1 MSVKFR
7 PYRNEKQYGKDYYA
21 IRNFLLKLNSHN
33 YSFGRWD
40 WMIMSINAEWADS
53 DGLGKIGIWEDND
66 VIVAIA
72 TYDCSLGSAFLLTIE
87 EYKYLK
93 KEMLEYSKEN
103 LSKDG
108 SFRILILDGD
118 IKFQNIA
125 MDNNFYPT
133 QGKEN
138 DAVFIINTENTKY
151 VLPNNFKICSL
162 QDDFNVYK
170 YGQCLWKGFNHEMAN
185 EGPFSFYWEKHSK
198 EYEQEWDRPNVDCNL
213 KIFVVAPNGDFVS
226 HCGMWYDR
234 STDIALVEPV
244 ATEPAYRK
252 MGLGKATVLEGIKR
266 CGKLGAKRAYVGSSQ
281 QFYYNIGFRP
291 YATSTWWEER
301 KKK

>member
-7 PYRNEKQYGKDYYA
+7 LYKNDEQYGKDYYA

-40 WMIMSINAEWADS
+40 WMVMNIDAYYADPE
-53 DGLGKIGIWEDND
+53 GLEKIGIWESGGN
-66 VIVAIA
+66 IVAIA
-72 TYDCSLGSAFLLTIE
+72 TYDTSLGKAYLLVFD

-93 KEMLEYSKEN
+93 GEMLEHARRN
-103 LSKDG
+103 LSKQG
-108 SFRILILDGD
+108 SFKVLVLDGD
-118 IKFQNIA
+118 IEFQNIV

-138 DAVFIINTENTKY
+138 DAVFIISTENTKY

-162 QDDFNVYK
+162 QDNFNVYK
-170 YGQCLWKGFNHEMAN
+170 YGQCLWKGFNHEMTN
-185 EGPFSFYWEKHSK
+185 EGPFPFYWEKHSK
-198 EYEQEWDRPNVDCNL
+198 EYEQEWDRPNVDLNL

-226 HCGMWYDR
+226 HCGTWYDK
-234 STDIALVEPV
+234 TVDCALVEPV

-252 MGLGKATVLEGIKR
+252 MGLGKAVVLEAIKR
-266 CGKLGAKRAYVGSSQ
+266 CGKLGAKKAYVSSSQ

-291 YATSTWWEER
+291 YTTATWWEER
-301 KKK
+301 KNE